1 MDGPKVERGAL
12 AAGAALRSEPAE
24 LHGNAILVLRC
35 KVRRVDLEVEGPS
48 RDPEVGERRGGTA
61 QGPGQDGFRDPWRG
75 DDLEADPGARRAA
88 CGLGGR
94 HRGPGGLGS

>member
-48 RDPEVGERRGGTA
+48 RDPEVGERRGGPA
-61 QGPGQDGFRDPWRG
+61 QGPGQGGFGDPRRG
-75 DDLEADPGARRAA
+75 GDLDADPGGRRDVR
-88 CGLGGR
+88 GLGGR
-94 HRGPGGLGS
+94 YRGPGDFGD